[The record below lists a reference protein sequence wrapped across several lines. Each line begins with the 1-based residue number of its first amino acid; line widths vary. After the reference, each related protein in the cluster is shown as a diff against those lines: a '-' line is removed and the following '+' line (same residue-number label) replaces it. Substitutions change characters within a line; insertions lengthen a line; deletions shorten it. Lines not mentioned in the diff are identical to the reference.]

1 MAGGHTVGYLRVSTV
16 DQNESRQLAD
26 LSLDRT
32 FTDKASGKD
41 VERPQLKAMMAHV
54 RDGDTVVIHSM
65 DRLARNVDDLRK
77 IVSELTGKGVRVKFV
92 KEGLEFTGEKSPIA
106 NMMLSVMG
114 AVAEFERD
122 LIRERQ
128 REGIAIAKAKG
139 GVYRGRV
146 KSLTSDKTAELLRRM
161 KAGEPKAGLARD
173 FGISRASVYN
183 YAANGAELKGQAEH
197 LDQS

>member
-1 MAGGHTVGYLRVSTV
+1 MANGHTVGYLRVSTL
-16 DQNESRQLAD
+16 DQNEGRQLAD
-26 LSLDRT
+26 LTLDRT

-41 VERPQLKAMMAHV
+41 VDRPQLKAMMAHV

-77 IVSELTGKGVRVKFV
+77 IVSEMTGKGVRVKFI

-128 REGIAIAKAKG
+128 REGIALAKAKG
-139 GVYRGRV
+139 DVYRGRA
-146 KSLTSDKTAELLRRM
+146 KSLTAEKTALLLARIA
-161 KAGEPKAGLARD
+161 AGEPKAALARE
-173 FGISRASVYN
+173 FGVSRATLYN
-183 YAANGAELKGQAEH
+183 YTAA
-197 LDQS
+197 